1 MFLRKTQAKVLCI
14 KKSRY
19 LNRSQFLLGSSKE
32 FFGAIPMNI
41 RRKTLNNINEVDNTD
56 FQTGNKM
63 YRKLLFAEG
72 SLGSFLWSVLDEN
85 L

>member
-1 MFLRKTQAKVLCI
+1 MH
-14 KKSRY
+14 
-19 LNRSQFLLGSSKE
+19 
-32 FFGAIPMNI
+32 I

-85 L
+85 LWTDRGNKKKNRRTSNVIVYF